1 MMTFKYTFRMVL
13 VAFIFISIPSEIF
26 GQDRIYGD
34 FGGGWSSN
42 SWLTQTFGTSYMYSE
57 VPSSTGNKY
66 FRYMQSTTSPWTQWG
81 PNNGCNGDA
90 QTGQGSNYQCANCS
104 DHALYVNV
112 TSTTNRWV
120 FKTKN
125 LTDGL
130 TFCFDIGTTAIADIS
145 SYTTDYS
152 DPLVGNVITISLNG
166 NQLAGNQGVYLR
178 YTTDN
183 WTSST
188 ISEMTFS
195 SNKYE
200 VNITS
205 SDVTAN
211 STIEYYFFVSKSG
224 IAANITAADADLYT
238 IAWNNNSGSNFQIK
252 PVDFVYDNGSWNP
265 TSPTFASNK
274 DVLIAD
280 DVTITS
286 DAIVADVLYFRDDAT
301 MTLDNGAS
309 PTSTSYSQLQVAQI
323 VSLDQSIIG
332 VTQEQYLGTAG
343 HHGISSPMTA
353 GFGSTS
359 GTATALYEYDATSNG
374 VYVGSYVSNG
384 TATTS
389 TVGRGFF
396 APVGSAGDFLSSAG
410 NFSVSGLPNT
420 SHNWT
425 LGHVNNNASGASD
438 HGWNLIGNPYS
449 ATLDW
454 SSVSVGSSVNGA
466 VYVWDPSNS
475 QYMSWTSA
483 GGGVNGGSQYI
494 PPMQAFWVQTSSGG
508 TGTDYDISTTMSSN
522 TTTSQSPTFQKTQN
536 DRIKLSVINLSDNTK
551 NDEAV
556 IAHSP
561 GSADGFD
568 GNLDAWKLDNYG
580 GNPNIYSVYAGDR
593 LAINAVDLSIPK
605 VITLGIDV
613 PQSRDVYQLAIE
625 QFVNGDTYDV
635 ILEDKHLNT
644 FTDISN
650 AAYSFQFSGSNNG
663 DTRFNLHINGTNG
676 IGVEEHDV
684 INNFIYQLDNEVFI
698 HADKMVFSTYEL
710 WTIDGRLLQEGVIH
724 SSITHFSKP
733 QSGLYLVQLKG
744 NTANKTI
751 KTFLK

>member
-1 MMTFKYTFRMVL
+1 
-13 VAFIFISIPSEIF
+13 
-26 GQDRIYGD
+26 
-34 FGGGWSSN
+34 
-42 SWLTQTFGTSYMYSE
+42 
-57 VPSSTGNKY
+57 
-66 FRYMQSTTSPWTQWG
+66 
-81 PNNGCNGDA
+81 
-90 QTGQGSNYQCANCS
+90 
-104 DHALYVNV
+104 
-112 TSTTNRWV
+112 
-120 FKTKN
+120 
-125 LTDGL
+125 
-130 TFCFDIGTTAIADIS
+130 
-145 SYTTDYS
+145 
-152 DPLVGNVITISLNG
+152 
-166 NQLAGNQGVYLR
+166 
-178 YTTDN
+178 
-183 WTSST
+183 
-188 ISEMTFS
+188 
-195 SNKYE
+195 
-200 VNITS
+200 
-205 SDVTAN
+205 
-211 STIEYYFFVSKSG
+211 
-224 IAANITAADADLYT
+224 
-238 IAWNNNSGSNFQIK
+238 
-252 PVDFVYDNGSWNP
+252 
-265 TSPTFASNK
+265 
-274 DVLIAD
+274 
-280 DVTITS
+280 
-286 DAIVADVLYFRDDAT
+286 
-301 MTLDNGAS
+301 
-309 PTSTSYSQLQVAQI
+309 
-323 VSLDQSIIG
+323 
-332 VTQEQYLGTAG
+332 
-343 HHGISSPMTA
+343 
-353 GFGSTS
+353 
-359 GTATALYEYDATSNG
+359 
-374 VYVGSYVSNG
+374 VSNG
-384 TATTS
+384 TASTS

-396 APVGSAGDFLSSAG
+396 APVGNTGDFLSSAG
-410 NFSVSGLPNT
+410 SFSITGTPNT
-420 SHNWT
+420 SHDWT
-425 LGHVNNNASGASD
+425 LSYVANSQSGASD

-605 VITLGIDV
+605 VIPLGIDV